1 MILMQPMM
9 KDQLH
14 YRHYLM
20 VWIHTKLLCQLQI
33 RRVILPPWQ
42 YGLISIEMVNLMI
55 VKDKLQLCQRDQ
67 VIRQ

>member
-1 MILMQPMM
+1 MILMQLMM

-20 VWIHTKLLCQLQI
+20 VWIHTKLPYQLQI
-33 RRVILPPWQ
+33 RRVILLPWRC
-42 YGLISIEMVNLMI
+42 GSISIEMVNLMI

-67 VIRQ
+67 VIRL